1 MRCKET
7 EAKHYRLPWMNDDHW
22 ESAQLLRDLFH
33 GWHHLPGDIKQ
44 SGSRGIHVNLRGGQ
58 LSTFDYNYLTVLV
71 VLAHDRMIRAE
82 ISPSGPGMVKLVL
95 HKRHQRVGDMAL
107 RHPTLADAV
116 ASIRK
121 SHPAPLELVVP
132 VDPFEAGPMKLGTT
146 TCPTRACH
154 GEELRFPNG
163 LRPNYK
169 GLAWA
174 VCPSCKT
181 EFEVETNEQR

>member
-1 MRCKET
+1 LDKQT
-7 EAKHYRLPWMNDDHW
+7 EMKHYRLPWMNNDQW

-44 SGSRGIHVNLRGGQ
+44 SGSRAIHINIRGGN
-58 LSTFDYNYLTVLV
+58 LSTFDYNNLTVLV

-82 ISPSGPGMVKLVL
+82 ICSSGPGMVKLML

-121 SHPAPLELVVP
+121 SHPAPVELFVPMDSLEP
-132 VDPFEAGPMKLGTT
+132 GPLKLGIAN
-146 TCPTRACH
+146 CPNGACK
-154 GEELRFPNG
+154 GEPLRFPNG

-169 GLAWA
+169 GFAWS